1 MVSNVLGLD
10 QDALIELLRTFRT
23 KYAGDAEYAE
33 LRAALPKTW
42 PF

>member
-1 MVSNVLGLD
+1 MVSNVLGMD

-23 KYAGDAEYAE
+23 KYTSDAEYAE

>member
-1 MVSNVLGLD
+1 MVSNVLGME
-10 QDALIELLRTFRT
+10 QDGLVELLETFNK